1 MKRLLATI
9 RTDLRLQ
16 LRNGF
21 YIAAAFVVVVL
32 VILLRQLPE
41 VSRSLGLP
49 MLVYGNLLINGFFFM
64 AGLVLLEKGEGTLE
78 AQVVTPLR
86 TGEYLAS
93 KVITLTA
100 LSLLESGLIVLLGV
114 GLDIN
119 WLALLAGVALLAPLL
134 ALAGFLLV
142 SRYDTLNEFMF
153 PAVGAVAVLSLP
165 LLPFMGL
172 LDNVLQGNWVYVM
185 PVQASWLFLQAAVA
199 PVETWQVIYAL
210 VAGVLWVAIAFLLA
224 QRAFYRFVIMKQGAR
239 A

>member
-32 VILLRQLPE
+32 VILMRQLPE
-41 VSRSLGLP
+41 ASRSLGLP

-93 KVITLTA
+93 KVTTLTL
-100 LSLLESGLIVLLGV
+100 LSLVESALIVLLTV

-119 WLALLAGVALLAPLL
+119 WLALLAGVALMTPLL

-165 LLPFMGL
+165 LLPTFGL
-172 LDNVLQGNWVYVM
+172 LEGVLNGVWVYIM
-185 PVQASWLFLQAAVA
+185 PVEPSWLLLQAAVA
-199 PVETWQVIYAL
+199 PVEPWQPIYAL
-210 VAGVLWVAIAFLLA
+210 LAGALWVAIFFLLA

>member
-41 VSRSLGLP
+41 ASRSLGLP
-49 MLVYGNLLINGFFFM
+49 MLIYGNLLINGFFFM

-86 TGEYLAS
+86 TGEYLAA
-93 KVITLTA
+93 KVSTLTL
-100 LSLLESGLIVLLGV
+100 LSLLESALIVLLGV

-185 PVQASWLFLQAAVA
+185 PVQASWLFLQAMVA

-210 VAGVLWVAIAFLLA
+210 LAGVLWVAIAFLLA

>member
-32 VILLRQLPE
+32 VILMRQLPE
-41 VSRSLGLP
+41 ASRSLGLP
-49 MLVYGNLLINGFFFM
+49 MLIFGNLLINGFFFM

-93 KVITLTA
+93 KVIALTL
-100 LSLLESGLIVLLGV
+100 LSLVESALMVLLTV
-114 GLDIN
+114 GSSVS
-119 WLALLAGVALLAPLL
+119 WPALLAGVVLMTPLL

-165 LLPFMGL
+165 LLPALGL
-172 LDNVLQGNWVYVM
+172 FGDVLDGAWVYVM
-185 PVQASWLFLQAAVA
+185 PVEPSWLLLQAAVA
-199 PVETWQVIYAL
+199 PVEPWQAIYAL
-210 VAGVLWVAIAFLLA
+210 LAGVLWVGIGFMLA

>member
-32 VILLRQLPE
+32 VILMRQLPE
-41 VSRSLGLP
+41 ASRSLGLP
-49 MLVYGNLLINGFFFM
+49 MLIYGNLLINGFFFM

-86 TGEYLAS
+86 TGEYLTS
-93 KVITLTA
+93 KIVTLTF
-100 LSLLESGLIVLLGV
+100 LSLLESALIVLLTV

-119 WLALLAGVALLAPLL
+119 WFFLLAGVAMMTPLL

-153 PAVGAVAVLSLP
+153 PGVGAVALLSLP
-165 LLPFMGL
+165 LLPALGL
-172 LDNVLQGNWVYVM
+172 FGDVLDGAWVYVM
-185 PVQASWLFLQAAVA
+185 PLEPSWLLLQAAVA
-199 PVETWQVIYAL
+199 PVEPWQAIFGL
-210 VAGVLWVAIAFLLA
+210 LAGALWVATFFLLA
-224 QRAFYRFVIMKQGAR
+224 QRAFYRFVVMKQGAR

>member
-1 MKRLLATI
+1 MKRLLATM

-21 YIAAAFVVVVL
+21 YIAAAFVVLVL

-41 VSRSLGLP
+41 ASRSLGLP
-49 MLVYGNLLINGFFFM
+49 MLIFGNLLINGFFFV

-93 KVITLTA
+93 KIVTLTL
-100 LSLLESGLIVLLGV
+100 LSLVESGLIVLLTV
-114 GLDIN
+114 GLN
-119 WLALLAGVALLAPLL
+119 VSWPALLAGVVLMTPLL
-134 ALAGFLLV
+134 VLAGFLLV

-165 LLPFMGL
+165 LLPAMGL
-172 LDNVLQGNWVYVM
+172 LEGVLDGAWVYVM
-185 PVQASWLFLQAAVA
+185 PVEPSWLLLQAAVA
-199 PVETWQVIYAL
+199 PVEPWQPIYGL
-210 VAGVLWVAIAFLLA
+210 LAGALWVAIAFVLA

>member
-1 MKRLLATI
+1 MKRLLATM

-21 YIAAAFVVVVL
+21 YIAAAFVVVVF

-41 VSRSLGLP
+41 ASRSLGIP
-49 MLVYGNLLINGFFFM
+49 MLIYGNVLINGFFFV

-93 KVITLTA
+93 KIITLTL
-100 LSLLESGLIVLLGV
+100 LSLVESAVIVLLAI
-114 GLDIN
+114 GLDVG
-119 WLALLAGVALLAPLL
+119 WLALLAGVALLTPLMV
-134 ALAGFLLV
+134 LAGFLLV

-153 PAVGAVAVLSLP
+153 PAVGAIAVLSLP
-165 LLPFMGL
+165 LLPTFGL
-172 LDNVLQGNWVYVM
+172 LERVLDGVWVYVM
-185 PVQASWLFLQAAVA
+185 PVEPSWLLLQAAVA
-199 PVETWQVIYAL
+199 PAEAWQVVYAL
-210 VAGVLWVAIAFLLA
+210 LAGVLWVGIGFVLA

>member
-1 MKRLLATI
+1 MKRLLATMQ
-9 RTDLRLQ
+9 TDLRLQ

-21 YIAAAFVVVVL
+21 YIAAAFVVVVF

-41 VSRSLGLP
+41 ASRSLGIP
-49 MLVYGNLLINGFFFM
+49 MLIYGNVLINGFLFV

-93 KVITLTA
+93 KIITLTL
-100 LSLLESGLIVLLGV
+100 LSLVESALIVLLAI
-114 GLDIN
+114 GLDVG
-119 WLALLAGVALLAPLL
+119 WLALLAGVVLLTPLMV
-134 ALAGFLLV
+134 LAGFLLV

-153 PAVGAVAVLSLP
+153 PAVGAIAVLSLP
-165 LLPFMGL
+165 LLPAFGL
-172 LDNVLQGNWVYVM
+172 LEGLLNDVWVYVM
-185 PVQASWLFLQAAVA
+185 PVEPSWLLLQAAVA
-199 PVETWQVIYAL
+199 PIESWQL
-210 VAGVLWVAIAFLLA
+210 VYGLLAGVLWVAISFLLA

>member
-32 VILLRQLPE
+32 VILMRQLPE
-41 VSRSLGLP
+41 ASRSLGLP
-49 MLVYGNLLINGFFFM
+49 MLIYGNLLINGFFFM

-100 LSLLESGLIVLLGV
+100 LSLLESVLIVLLAV

-119 WLALLAGVALLAPLL
+119 WLALLAGVMLMTPLL

-165 LLPFMGL
+165 LLPALGL
-172 LDNVLQGNWVYVM
+172 FGDVLDSAWVYVM
-185 PVQASWLFLQAAVA
+185 PVEPSWLFLQAAVA

-210 VAGVLWVAIAFLLA
+210 LAGVLWAAIAFMLA

>member
-1 MKRLLATI
+1 MQ
-9 RTDLRLQ
+9 TDLRLQ

-32 VILLRQLPE
+32 VILMRQLPE
-41 VSRSLGLP
+41 ASRSLGLP
-49 MLVYGNLLINGFFFM
+49 MLIYGNLLINGFFFM

-93 KVITLTA
+93 KVITLTL
-100 LSLLESGLIVLLGV
+100 LSLLESALIVLLTV
-114 GLDIN
+114 GLGIN
-119 WLALLAGVALLAPLL
+119 WLALLAGVALMTPLL

-153 PAVGAVAVLSLP
+153 PAVGVIAVLSLP
-165 LLPFMGL
+165 LLPTFGL
-172 LDNVLQGNWVYVM
+172 LEGVLDGVWVYVM
-185 PVQASWLFLQAAVA
+185 PVEPSWLLLQAAVA
-199 PVETWQVIYAL
+199 PVETWQLIYGL
-210 VAGVLWVAIAFLLA
+210 LAGALWVAIAFVLA
-224 QRAFYRFVIMKQGAR
+224 QRAFYRFVVMKQGAR

>member
-32 VILLRQLPE
+32 VILMRQLPE
-41 VSRSLGLP
+41 ASRSLGLP
-49 MLVYGNLLINGFFFM
+49 MLIFGNLLINGFFFM

-93 KVITLTA
+93 KVITLTI
-100 LSLLESGLIVLLGV
+100 LSLLESALIVLLTV

-119 WLALLAGVALLAPLL
+119 WLALLAGVALMTPLL

-153 PAVGAVAVLSLP
+153 PAVGVIAVLSLP
-165 LLPFMGL
+165 LLPTFGL
-172 LDNVLQGNWVYVM
+172 LEGVLNDVWVYVM
-185 PVQASWLFLQAAVA
+185 PVEPSWLLLQAVVA
-199 PVETWQVIYAL
+199 PVESWQAVFGL
-210 VAGVLWVAIAFLLA
+210 LAGALWVAIAFLLA

>member
-32 VILLRQLPE
+32 VILMRQLPE
-41 VSRSLGLP
+41 ASRSLGLP
-49 MLVYGNLLINGFFFM
+49 MIIFGNLLINGFFFM

-86 TGEYLAS
+86 TGEYLIS
-93 KVITLTA
+93 KVTTLTL
-100 LSLLESGLIVLLGV
+100 LSLLESALIVLLTV

-119 WLALLAGVALLAPLL
+119 WLALLAGVALMTPLL

-153 PAVGAVAVLSLP
+153 PAVGVIAVLSLP
-165 LLPFMGL
+165 LLPTFGL
-172 LDNVLQGNWVYVM
+172 LEGVLNDFWVYAM
-185 PVQASWLFLQAAVA
+185 PLEPSWLLLQAVVA
-199 PVETWQVIYAL
+199 PVEPWQSIFGLLGGA
-210 VAGVLWVAIAFLLA
+210 LWVAIAFMLA

>member
-32 VILLRQLPE
+32 VILMRQLPE
-41 VSRSLGLP
+41 ASRSLGLP
-49 MLVYGNLLINGFFFM
+49 MLVFGNLLINGFFFM

-93 KVITLTA
+93 KIITLTL
-100 LSLLESGLIVLLGV
+100 LSLVESALIVLMTVGFDISWPPFIAAVILMNALMVGV
-114 GLDIN
+114 G
-119 WLALLAGVALLAPLL
+119 
-134 ALAGFLLV
+134 FLTV

-153 PAVGAVAVLSLP
+153 PAVGVIAVLSLP
-165 LLPFMGL
+165 LLPTFGL
-172 LDNVLQGNWVYVM
+172 VEGVLDGAWVYVM
-185 PVQASWLFLQAAVA
+185 PVEPSWLLLQAAVA
-199 PVETWQVIYAL
+199 PVEPWQWVYGL
-210 VAGVLWVAIAFLLA
+210 LAGALWVAIAFLLA

>member
-9 RTDLRLQ
+9 STDLRLQ

-32 VILLRQLPE
+32 VILMRQLPE
-41 VSRSLGLP
+41 ASRNLGLP
-49 MLVYGNLLINGFFFM
+49 MLIFGNLLINGFFFM

-93 KVITLTA
+93 KVITLTV
-100 LSLLESGLIVLLGV
+100 LSLLESALIVLLTV

-119 WLALLAGVALLAPLL
+119 WPALLAGVALMTPLL

-165 LLPFMGL
+165 LLPALGL
-172 LDNVLQGNWVYVM
+172 FGDVLDGVWVYVM
-185 PVQASWLFLQAAVA
+185 PLEPSWLLLQAAVA
-199 PVETWQVIYAL
+199 PVESWQAVFGL
-210 VAGVLWVAIAFLLA
+210 LAGALWVAIFFLLA